1 METDKHACMHAAIVF
16 ATRNALLHA
25 MMPMTCMLHWNRKED
40 MQKEGKV
47 RDVRA
52 LLHVRTSDL
61 LHP

>member
-1 METDKHACMHAAIVF
+1 MHAAIVF